1 MFNTYKMTIAYDQT
15 STITKKIIFSTRDAT
30 HFYIAVAK
38 CPRACA
44 SFVLQGQDHAHVRC
58 NALLRCYGKVPT
70 LLRIVCPAG
79 TGPRPR
85 AVQRTSTLL
94 WKSAHALAHRL
105 SCRDK
110 NMPTRAATPFYFAVA
125 KCPRACALFITHRYA
140 QRSEF
145 QMSWNRTVV
154 I

>member
-1 MFNTYKMTIAYDQT
+1 MTIAHDQT
-15 STITKKIIFSTRDAT
+15 STITKKIIIITRDAT
-30 HFYIAVAK
+30 HFYFAVAK

-44 SFVLQGQDHAHVRC
+44 SFVLKGQDHAHVRC

-70 LLRIVCPAG
+70 RLRIVCPAE
-79 TGPRPR
+79 TRPRPR
-85 AVQRTSTLL
+85 AVQRPSTLL
-94 WKSAHALAHRL
+94 WKSAHALANRL

-110 NMPTRAATPFYFAVA
+110 NMPTRAETPFYFAVA